1 MIAAYYRSLR
11 ALMQHSCIVELA
23 SSHGLQ
29 VLVDP
34 VDAGFGRMAASD
46 VCEGSSD

>member
-1 MIAAYYRSLR
+1 MTAVHYISIR

-29 VLVDP
+29 VLDDP
-34 VDAGFGRMAASD
+34 FDADFGRMAASD